1 MRYKIEA
8 LIDGISP
15 DTKLAR
21 ETYHK
26 MKNVDEAFK
35 TGQKN
40 WTANPNVDAL
50 RQEFGHILAKGQE
63 ELEAF
68 RLGVLSKIRQQL
80 GSGSRAST
88 IKNMANPETNLGMA
102 IRDIFPEQDIN
113 LLIQKLS
120 NATDANEAAQEILKG
135 SGTAITNTLIRREGT
150 SADIIDAMGNS
161 GVSAGVFR
169 LVHNI
174 MKKYDP
180 GLSDSERND
189 LVQLMLSTDGDNI
202 KRIISDEARYDLL
215 EDKIIDLGKNIKS
228 ALSRGA
234 TQIINPETIIAA
246 PGMIGAG
253 QQ

>member
-1 MRYKIEA
+1 
-8 LIDGISP
+8 
-15 DTKLAR
+15 
-21 ETYHK
+21 
-26 MKNVDEAFK
+26 
-35 TGQKN
+35 
-40 WTANPNVDAL
+40 
-50 RQEFGHILAKGQE
+50 
-63 ELEAF
+63 
-68 RLGVLSKIRQQL
+68 
-80 GSGSRAST
+80 
-88 IKNMANPETNLGMA
+88 
-102 IRDIFPEQDIN
+102 
-113 LLIQKLS
+113 
-120 NATDANEAAQEILKG
+120 
-135 SGTAITNTLIRREGT
+135 
-150 SADIIDAMGNS
+150 MGNS

>member
-1 MRYKIEA
+1 
-8 LIDGISP
+8 
-15 DTKLAR
+15 
-21 ETYHK
+21 
-26 MKNVDEAFK
+26 
-35 TGQKN
+35 
-40 WTANPNVDAL
+40 
-50 RQEFGHILAKGQE
+50 
-63 ELEAF
+63 
-68 RLGVLSKIRQQL
+68 
-80 GSGSRAST
+80 
-88 IKNMANPETNLGMA
+88 
-102 IRDIFPEQDIN
+102 
-113 LLIQKLS
+113 
-120 NATDANEAAQEILKG
+120 
-135 SGTAITNTLIRREGT
+135 
-150 SADIIDAMGNS
+150 
-161 GVSAGVFR
+161 
-169 LVHNI
+169 